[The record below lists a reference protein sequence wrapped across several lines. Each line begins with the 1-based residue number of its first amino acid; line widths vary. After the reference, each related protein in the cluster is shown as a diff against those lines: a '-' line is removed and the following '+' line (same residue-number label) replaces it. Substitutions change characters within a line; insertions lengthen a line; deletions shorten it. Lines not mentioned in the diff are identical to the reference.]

1 MASKGRPYRTVNVEG
16 FEILIGKG
24 DAFNDH
30 LTFEIADDDDFW
42 LHVADY
48 AGTHVVVRNP
58 DRLSVLPSSVAQA
71 AAQQSVHHSKARGA
85 KGKVAVHLCRISDV
99 SKRRGA
105 PAGEVQL
112 RTWEVLKIYPQIDG

>member
-42 LHVADY
+42 LHVAAY
-48 AGTHVVVRNP
+48 LMLHGCVRNN
-58 DRLSVLPSSVAQA
+58 LNSSGR
-71 AAQQSVHHSKARGA
+71 STIG
-85 KGKVAVHLCRISDV
+85 
-99 SKRRGA
+99 
-105 PAGEVQL
+105 
-112 RTWEVLKIYPQIDG
+112 